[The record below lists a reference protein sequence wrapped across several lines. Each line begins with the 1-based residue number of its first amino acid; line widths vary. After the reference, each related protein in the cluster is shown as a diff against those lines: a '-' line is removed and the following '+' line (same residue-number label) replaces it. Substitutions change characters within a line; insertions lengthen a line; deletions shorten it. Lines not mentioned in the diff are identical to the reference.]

1 MRIFQE
7 RRMQYENVPAGDWQG
22 WASDNEAVILDV
34 REPREWALGT
44 LPGSTL
50 MSMREIPGR
59 IQEIDQTTAVL
70 CVCRSGS
77 RSAQVA
83 AFLSHNGYEKV
94 ANMTGGLK
102 ALGMQR

>member
-1 MRIFQE
+1 MSIFQE
-7 RRMQYENVPAGDWQG
+7 RRMQYENVPASNWQG
-22 WASDNEAVILDV
+22 WTAENEAVILDV
-34 REPREWALGT
+34 REPHEWALGT

-50 MSMREIPGR
+50 MSMRELPGR
-59 IQEIDQTTAVL
+59 IREIDQESAVL

-83 AFLSHNGYEKV
+83 AFLSHNGYTKV

>member
-1 MRIFQE
+1 MRF
-7 RRMQYENVPAGDWQG
+7 RREPRVTYENVRAADWQG
-22 WASDNEAVILDV
+22 WAEENDALILDV
-34 REPREWALGT
+34 REPNEWALGT

-50 MSMREIPGR
+50 MSMRELPER
-59 IQEIDQTTAVL
+59 IHELETDTPVL
-70 CVCRSGS
+70 VVCRSGS

-83 AFLSHNGYEKV
+83 AFLSHNGHDKV